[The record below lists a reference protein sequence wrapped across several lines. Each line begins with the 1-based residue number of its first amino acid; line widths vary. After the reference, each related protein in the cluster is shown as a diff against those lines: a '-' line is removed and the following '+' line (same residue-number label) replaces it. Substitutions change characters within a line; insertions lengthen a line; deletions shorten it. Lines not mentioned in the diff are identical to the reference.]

1 MSLKSRLLST
11 LVSLTIA
18 TGAIAGS
25 AQSSSAASLTPAE
38 AAALAGVGGFVLGAA
53 VSSYNSGPYYE
64 PHHYPR
70 AHRHS
75 AWERHVDRCLDRYRS
90 YDPRSDTYLGYD
102 GYRHYCRL

>member
-1 MSLKSRLLST
+1 MPLKSKLLST

-18 TGAIAGS
+18 TGAVAGT

-53 VSSYNSGPYYE
+53 INNYNRAPRYE
-64 PHHYPR
+64 PRYYPVEYR
-70 AHRHS
+70 GGSWA
-75 AWERHVDRCLDRYRS
+75 RHVDRCLARYRS

-102 GYRHYCRL
+102 GYRRDCRL